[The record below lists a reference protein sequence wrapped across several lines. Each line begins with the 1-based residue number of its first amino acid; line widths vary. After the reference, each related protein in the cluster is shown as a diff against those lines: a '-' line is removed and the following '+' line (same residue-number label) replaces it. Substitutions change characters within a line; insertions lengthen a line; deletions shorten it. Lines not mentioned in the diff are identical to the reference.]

1 MTTKIRTPEQ
11 QKIAQL
17 NQESVIIKNENK
29 KLIKI
34 ALHYKKENER
44 LQNEINKSKKTSN
57 FCKFFNIKSWF
68 NKYK

>member
-1 MTTKIRTPEQ
+1 MKTKIRTPEQ

-17 NQESVIIKNENK
+17 NQESIIIKNENN

-44 LQNEINKSKKTSN
+44 LQNEINKSRKTSK
-57 FCKFFNIKSWF
+57 FCKFFNIKTWF